1 MIREMQDCPITTEIS
16 TTFGVETWSEKHDKE
31 KNHSP
36 KKAFGYNMHY
46 LMYCNN
52 WPPPV
57 TNHTLPPEKS
67 WPSTRQLAMAIDIGI
82 YRARYLLL
90 DMVNKNYIVVSDSA
104 INNSLRWFPI
114 GSNTPKPF
122 SAPNYRQT
130 P

>member
-1 MIREMQDCPITTEIS
+1 MTKRKTTHQES
-16 TTFGVETWSEKHDKE
+16 LRLQHALLNVLQQL
-31 KNHSP
+31 
-36 KKAFGYNMHY
+36 A
-46 LMYCNN
+46 
-52 WPPPV
+52 PPV